1 MEPVLIPHSSR
12 SDFAQALLGFH
23 PNGISSTLVDFIPS
37 AFRINFALRPPPFL
51 AFFNLSVLSVFM
63 CYARYDEAVHSLVN
77 TEKGEMEIEEREKKR
92 LGKILLSMASAN
104 ANEVI
109 RWGKEHFTEQDIR
122 LSPNLAVAV
131 SSMKLKAERDS
142 LEVDIKLCDKLKAIE
157 LYFKL
162 MGMSGDA
169 SDGAL
174 YIDYDYVGTKEKA
187 NQDE

>member
-1 MEPVLIPHSSR
+1 MILAFARIRTPH
-12 SDFAQALLGFH
+12 
-23 PNGISSTLVDFIPS
+23 S
-37 AFRINFALRPPPFL
+37 AFRIPHFALARLPVL
-51 AFFNLSVLSVFM
+51 HNLSVLSVFM

-92 LGKILLSMASAN
+92 LGKILLSIASAN